1 MFADAVIEL
10 LDFTGET
17 VTLLTDSTVSR
28 SADGMEITRNTV
40 STSVKAAF
48 RQDYLRTITGQIG
61 ESRRTC
67 VMGARDLPVVPTKND
82 KIITAEGHEYV
93 ITTVDAR
100 KHGEQV
106 IAYLLTV
113 QGGYD
118 A

>member
-1 MFADAVIEL
+1 MFADAIMEL
-10 LDFTGET
+10 LNFTGQT
-17 VTLLTDSTVSR
+17 ATLHTDGTVSR
-28 SADGMEITRNTV
+28 SANGMDLTRATV
-40 STSVKAAF
+40 ATTVRVAF
-48 RQDYLRTITGQIG
+48 RQDHLRTITGQIG

-67 VMGARDLPVVPTKND
+67 FMGARDLPVVPTKND